1 MSTDL
6 IAVSADDLID
16 LWTAVT
22 ALQRQLGELV
32 ELVSKAADNLQI
44 LNERVEA
51 HSARLVDV
59 EDRVAR
65 LPPEPNIGRMIQ

>member
-51 HSARLVDV
+51 HSARLVHV